1 MKSSERRALIL
12 QLLDENVIETQES
25 LLSLL
30 KAKGVETT
38 QATVSRDIKKLNL
51 IKSIDSQGKHR
62 YLSASGTRLHDKDSS
77 SWLRSDIKSVDYS
90 LNNVV
95 IHCGAG
101 MAQAVGA
108 GLDQMEL
115 DQVLG
120 CIAGD
125 DTVLVVTRSSAESEQ
140 LLKYLNHNIG
150 R

>member
-12 QLLDENVIETQES
+12 RLLDEHAVETQEN
-25 LLSLL
+25 LLTLL
-30 KAKGVETT
+30 KEHGVETT

-51 IKSIDSQGKHR
+51 IKSMDAQGKHR
-62 YLSASGTRLHDKDSS
+62 YLSAAAGHHNKKDSFV
-77 SWLRSDIKSVDYS
+77 WLQSAIKSVDYS

-95 IHCGAG
+95 IRCGTG

-115 DQVLG
+115 EQILG

-125 DTVLVVTRSSAESEQ
+125 DTVLVVTHSSAESEQ
-140 LLKYLNHNIG
+140 LSQYLKQNIG